1 MKILNFVSFCHF
13 IADMFQVLSELR
25 KTLQKNDLIL
35 PMAITAVKRTVEQV
49 ENLLVRPKYNGH
61 LSRFL
66 SVVQDQV
73 RKHKEEDSDSSGDD
87 ADEVRQSV
95 KFQVNGGFIRRVKRL
110 YAILFEYCCETTC
123 TLSGNHTDWRC

>member
-1 MKILNFVSFCHF
+1 MKSLNFVSFCHF
-13 IADMFQVLSELR
+13 IADMFQVLSELS

-73 RKHKEEDSDSSGDD
+73 RQHEEEDSDSSGDDAD

-95 KFQVNGGFIRRVKRL
+95 KFQVNGGFIRGVKRL
-110 YAILFEYCCETTC
+110 YAILFDI
-123 TLSGNHTDWRC
+123 LL